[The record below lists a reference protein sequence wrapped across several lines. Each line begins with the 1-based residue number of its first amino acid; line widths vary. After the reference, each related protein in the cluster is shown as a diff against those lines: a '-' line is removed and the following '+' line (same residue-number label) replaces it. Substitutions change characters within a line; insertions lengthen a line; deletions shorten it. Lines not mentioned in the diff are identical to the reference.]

1 MEFKSQVLR
10 TISPKEGPKTLKAK
24 STCLGRGEHE
34 LELDL
39 GLDGG
44 GRRMKSLLIS
54 LSFSYQAKN
63 EKRGERGFK

>member
-1 MEFKSQVLR
+1 LLKAQFLVINPKNGLIKTPMEFKSQVLR

-44 GRRMKSLLIS
+44 GRR
-54 LSFSYQAKN
+54 
-63 EKRGERGFK
+63 